1 MTRFFVRH
9 PVTTW
14 MIFVAFIIL
23 GIYALP
29 RLKIEAIPEVDLPTL
44 TIQTFWNNASP
55 KAIQRSITIPVEE
68 AVQKVRGVENV
79 KSTSYSSRSQVEVS
93 FRRDVDL
100 DFARVE
106 LNEQLGTLRRNL
118 PLNAGQP
125 LILAYIPE
133 EFRTQRFFLFS
144 LESSLDPNEL
154 REMAETWVVP
164 QLLALDGIADAYVMG
179 GADKL
184 IKIVLNREK
193 LDLYSI
199 TPDEIFSA
207 VDRMD
212 DLSGA
217 GVIKRDGLEKLVS
230 LRDPVALKRLQ
241 NAVVAQR
248 GERTFTLSMLGS
260 VEPDFEDPVYF
271 IRANGQNV
279 VQIQVEKRSG
289 ANTVSASRA
298 IRSALPRIQASVP
311 FPVVFHIDEDQGEE
325 LEEKLEEL
333 VYRSLVILALLFLLL
348 AASLR
353 QIKLTTIITG
363 SIIFAIVIS
372 LSLFYFLRISV
383 NFITISGLTVCFGM
397 ILDNSILVLDS
408 IHRRI
413 SVLERA
419 EKAGLSRMTKF
430 KVAVETVIEGTG
442 EVLFPILATTLTTMV
457 AFASFIFLSGRL
469 ALYYVPLAVS
479 VATALAASLFV
490 AFGWVPV
497 VLHDWWARPLVRRA
511 SDGPNTLD
519 DPKMLATF
527 VEDLPDLESRP
538 PLLER
543 IFQWN
548 QRLWWLVV
556 PALLA
561 IFVYGWHVYD
571 KKVLTGGFWRLPDR
585 EKLECYME
593 MPSGT
598 DIRITSETFMKFE
611 DAISPIPPG
620 ARVRS
625 QVWSGNR
632 AYMEIEFSDSLL
644 KTEIPLFY
652 RSVLVNEAD
661 QIGGTTIFINGF
673 SDTPYIKGSFA
684 GSALNSLIK
693 VSGYNSQKLQEISE
707 STLNQISRNRR
718 VRNGRITTGQQF
730 MRMFQDEVVVSID
743 RDLLAANGLSVLEI
757 VRHIRRLLGID
768 SPWSMLIDGDHERVQ
783 LSYEDSEEL
792 QFEDA
797 MQTLIKTPTG
807 KQMKLADL
815 VSYETRQL
823 SGAIV
828 RENQKYSSYINW
840 EFIGLES
847 MRQEFIKKVL
857 DGLDL
862 PYGYEAE
869 EARREFFSEEEEGQL
884 MLTLFLALAFI
895 FMLLAALFES
905 ITLPILV
912 LLSVPMSLVGVFL
925 AFWWT
930 TSTFDSS
937 ARIGLILLFGIVVN
951 NAILL
956 LSRFRTEA
964 TQILKVRLGGDP
976 SSEAALF
983 PGSRKQLGGSDL
995 WLLPAQERA
1004 GLLRRAIARATR
1016 IRLRSILLTSFT
1028 TMVGLAPLLIHFR
1041 ETTDKDIWE
1050 NLALASIGGLASSTI
1065 LIIFAFP
1072 TTYNICVRINWL
1084 WRRLWRHLRHR
1095 HTPGRAEN

>member
-14 MIFVAFIIL
+14 MLFTAFILL
-23 GIYALP
+23 GVYSLP

-55 KAIQRSITIPVEE
+55 NAIQRSITIPIEE

-79 KSTSYSSRSQVEVS
+79 KSTSFSSRSQVEVS

-106 LNEQLGTLRRNL
+106 MNEQLGSVRRNL

-125 LILAYIPE
+125 QILAYIPE

-144 LESSLDPNEL
+144 LESNLDPNEL
-154 REMAETWVVP
+154 REMAETWVIP

-179 GADKL
+179 GANQL
-184 IKIVLNREK
+184 IKIVLNRTK
-193 LDLYSI
+193 LELYSI
-199 TPDEIFSA
+199 TPEEVFA
-207 VDRMD
+207 GVDRMD
-212 DLSGA
+212 ELSGA
-217 GVIKRDGLEKLVS
+217 GVIQADGLEKLVS
-230 LRDPVALKRLQ
+230 LRDPVKLSHIK

-248 GERTFTLSMLGS
+248 GERTFTLSMLGEVHS
-260 VEPDFEDPVYF
+260 DFEDPVYF

-289 ANTVSASRA
+289 ANTVSASRS
-298 IRSALPRIQASVP
+298 IHKALPQIQANVP
-311 FPVVFHIDEDQGEE
+311 FPVIFHIDEDQGEE
-325 LEEKLEEL
+325 LENKLHEL

-353 QIKLTTIITG
+353 QIKLTTIIIG

-383 NFITISGLTVCFGM
+383 NFITISGLTVCFGL

-413 SVLERA
+413 STLARAERA
-419 EKAGLSRMTKF
+419 QFSRDTKF
-430 KVAVETVIEGTG
+430 KIAVETVVEGTG

-497 VLHDWWARPLVRRA
+497 VLHDWWARPLVRC
-511 SDGPNTLD
+511 STDGPNQLS
-519 DPKMLATF
+519 DPKALAAF
-527 VEDLPDLESRP
+527 VEDFPDLESTP

-548 QRLWWLVV
+548 QRLWWIVIPIMAGL
-556 PALLA
+556 
-561 IFVYGWHVYD
+561 FFYGWYVYD
-571 KKVLTGGFWRLPDR
+571 NKVLTGGFWRLPDK

-598 DIRITSETFMKFE
+598 DIKITSETFMKFE
-611 DAISPIPPG
+611 DAISPIPHG

-632 AYMEIEFSDSLL
+632 AYLEIEFSDSLL
-644 KTEIPLFY
+644 NTEIPMYY
-652 RSVLVNEAD
+652 RTVLMNEAD
-661 QIGGTTIFINGF
+661 QIGGTTIYIGGF

-707 STLNQISRNRR
+707 ATLNQISRNRR

-730 MRMFQDEVVVSID
+730 MRVFQDEVVVSID
-743 RDLLAANGLSVLEI
+743 RDQLAAHGLSMLEV

-768 SPWSMLIDGDHERVQ
+768 TPWSMLIDGDHERVQ

-792 QFEDA
+792 QFSDA
-797 MQTLIKTPTG
+797 MQTMIKTSGG
-807 KQMKLADL
+807 KHIKLSDL
-815 VSYETRQL
+815 VSYETKQL

-840 EFIGLES
+840 EYIGLES

-857 DGLDL
+857 GGLDL

-869 EARREFFSEEEEGQL
+869 EARREFISDEEEGQL
-884 MLTLFLALAFI
+884 TLTLVLALVFI

-905 ITLPILV
+905 VSLPFLV
-912 LLSVPMSLVGVFL
+912 LISVPMSLVGVFF

-976 SSEAALF
+976 TADAALF
-983 PGSRKQLGGSDL
+983 SSTRKQLGGSDL
-995 WLLPAQERA
+995 WVLDKEERV
-1004 GLLRRAIARATR
+1004 GLLRRSIARATR
-1016 IRLRSILLTSFT
+1016 IRLRSILLTSIT

-1041 ETTDKDIWE
+1041 KTTEKDIWE

-1065 LIIFAFP
+1065 LIIFVFP
-1072 TTYNICVRINWL
+1072 TIYFICVRLNWI
-1084 WRRLWRHLRHR
+1084 WRRIWNRLRYKAI
-1095 HTPGRAEN
+1095 TA